1 LEQKCRPTQALRFAS
16 LAELPTTLRKH
27 AARLVKW
34 GTRNLNEEGGPQM
47 SPSTAHDTAAK
58 RIAKKLG
65 VEYNRGKGPDVIAS
79 RAVVEVETAATV
91 KDGLRQLQGF
101 RRSVYIAGANQQAVN
116 AALEATKGT
125 TVGVMDEKGKIVKRS
140 SRKKR

>member
-1 LEQKCRPTQALRFAS
+1 
-16 LAELPTTLRKH
+16 
-27 AARLVKW
+27 
-34 GTRNLNEEGGPQM
+34 M